1 MALVRVVDASS
12 MYDTLKK
19 RIPMFHRHHMQKVEN
34 VAKEGPRETLATKAD
49 YTMID
54 EPGKTFKDA
63 VRSVLWFALIYE
75 SAVFKS
81 LDH

>member
-1 MALVRVVDASS
+1 
-12 MYDTLKK
+12 
-19 RIPMFHRHHMQKVEN
+19 MQKVEN

-54 EPGKTFKDA
+54 KPGKTFKDA

-75 SAVFKS
+75 SAVC
-81 LDH
+81 LIAIARGQ